1 MKAIL
6 TLISA
11 IFGKVGDFIVGRLGM
26 RLAIRTAVVTAY
38 IAAVLALN
46 TTVNALIMGIALNVP
61 QWVQT
66 ALYCLPS
73 NTGPCISAIG
83 AGYAASWVFV
93 QMTTIASVKGRV

>member
-1 MKAIL
+1 MKIIL
-6 TLISA
+6 TLIST
-11 IFGKVGDFIVGRLGM
+11 IFGKVGEFIVARLGL

-46 TTVNALIMGIALNVP
+46 TAINAAILGVALSVP
-61 QWVQT
+61 TWVQT
-66 ALYCLPS
+66 ALACLPT